1 MNQFLNLEIQ
11 SMEQDHEKLI
21 SGLESILLDTFSII
35 KDKND
40 MLAAKEAGLL
50 SDASLKLFADK
61 VNTYLAKVSPDNM
74 VNVAGLESDFGE
86 NKEAGLESVIESIKR
101 GLAAFIAFFAQIINN
116 VETFFKNVF
125 TKIMFRTKVLD
136 VKLKELEER
145 INKIDSDTL
154 AIKYEQFEKIIAK
167 NLAIFTYS
175 TIATKDPEKF
185 FKMIPEIMEFY
196 AESKLPIVKKIDIED
211 IEFDFIPVSK
221 FEKEIIIGVMILLN
235 ENPFPNFSLSQ
246 IKSELGKSLGMRI
259 INISGNA
266 INVLIYNKKGLVD
279 YKEVPFTIK
288 VELPKEDR
296 VVLNVDAKVVKS
308 AIAAISDAIKNFPK
322 LREENNKRIKDF
334 KKNTDGI
341 IKIIEREIK
350 ESTEMTSSRSYELL
364 RMSGVIW
371 RVYPDVSNRSIRALH
386 THIEEYT
393 GYIDRI
399 VSGKNTGDD
408 KTETVE
414 TEIVD

>member
-61 VNTYLAKVSPDNM
+61 ANAYLAKVSPDNM

-86 NKEAGLESVIESIKR
+86 NKEAGLESIMDSVKK
-101 GLAAFIAFFAQIINN
+101 GLTAFVAFLSQIINN
-116 VETFFKNVF
+116 VAAFFKNVWV
-125 TKIMFRTKVLD
+125 KIQTRTKELEA
-136 VKLKELEER
+136 KLKDLEER

-154 AIKYEQFEKIIAK
+154 AIKYEQFEKIVKK
-167 NLAIFTYS
+167 NIAIFTYS
-175 TIATKDPEKF
+175 SIAAKDPEKF

-196 AESKLPIVKKIDIED
+196 AESKLPVIKKADGEE
-211 IEFDFIPVSK
+211 IEFDIIPVSK
-221 FEKEIIIGVMILLN
+221 FEKEITVGIMMLLEGV
-235 ENPFPNFSLSQ
+235 FPNFSLST
-246 IKSELGKSLGMRI
+246 IKSEINKGIGIRT
-259 INISGNA
+259 ININGEKVN
-266 INVLIYNKKGLVD
+266 ILIYNKKGLID
-279 YKEVPFTIK
+279 YKEVPLTIK

-296 VVLNVDAKVVKS
+296 VVLNVDGKIVKD
-308 AIAAISDAIKNFPK
+308 AIASISDAIKGLPK
-322 LREENNKRIKDF
+322 LRDENNKRIKEF

-341 IKIIEREIK
+341 IKIIEEEIK
-350 ESTEMTSSRSYELL
+350 DNPDTASRSYEVLK
-364 RMSGVIW
+364 MSGVIW
-371 RVYPDVSNRSIRALH
+371 RVYPDVSNNTIKALYS
-386 THIEEYT
+386 HIEEYT

>member
-1 MNQFLNLEIQ
+1 MQNFLNLEIQ

-21 SGLESILLDTFSII
+21 SGLESVLLDTFSII

-40 MLAAKEAGLL
+40 MLAAKESGLL
-50 SDASLKLFADK
+50 SDASLKLFAEKADRYLEK
-61 VNTYLAKVSPDNM
+61 VAPEWGKNVS
-74 VNVAGLESDFGE
+74 GLESDFKD
-86 NKEAGLESVIESIKR
+86 NKEAGLESVIDSIKR
-101 GLAAFIAFFAQIINN
+101 GLAAFVAFFKQIMNN
-116 VETFFKNVF
+116 IETFFKNVF

-136 VKLKELEER
+136 AKLKELEER

-154 AIKYEQFEKIIAK
+154 AIKYEQFEKIVAK

-185 FKMIPEIMEFY
+185 LKMIPDIMEFY
-196 AESKLPIVKKIDIED
+196 TESKLPIVKRIDAED

-221 FEKEIIIGVMILLN
+221 FEKEIIIGVMTLLN
-235 ENPFPNFSLSQ
+235 ETLFPNWNLST
-246 IKSELGKSLGMRI
+246 IKSEIGKSLGMRI
-259 INISGNA
+259 ININGNA

-279 YKEVPFTIK
+279 YKDVPFTIK

-322 LREENNKRIKDF
+322 LREENNKRIKEF

-341 IKIIEREIK
+341 IKIIEREIE
-350 ESTEMTSSRSYELL
+350 ESTKGSSPRSYELL
-364 RMSGVIW
+364 RMSSVIW
-371 RVYPDVSNRSIRALH
+371 RVYPDVSNQSIRALH

-399 VSGKNTGDD
+399 VSGKNTDDD